1 MNILIQKFTNKPQD
15 LRSHL
20 CPEDYVSSLALCPV
34 HVSFI
39 TKVCD
44 REANTRPGLCVR
56 WKERKKGT
64 TCLVRSHSSYLHPF
78 PSYNFPIACPV
89 LMAALATKHFQS
101 EISSIKFLQRSGS
114 PITRCC
120 QHSDRSDLLCSI
132 CSPS

>member
-44 REANTRPGLCVR
+44 REANTQPGLCVR

-78 PSYNFPIACPV
+78 PSYNFPIAVSCSYNSS
-89 LMAALATKHFQS
+89 ATKHFQS
-101 EISSIKFLQRSGS
+101 EISSFKFLPRYHSPVTRS
-114 PITRCC
+114 C
-120 QHSDRSDLLCSI
+120 QHDSPDLIWSI